1 MTLNY
6 QDKIPPVDVNHIDYA
21 LRRANLGVRRAVI
34 KTPEDLN
41 VVKKRSVGPILY
53 LTLKRL
59 VNPYLGDELIDP
71 NDPTQWKLVQRQH
84 TRFSIQEVLDYALD
98 YALSGEPLA
107 IDQRTKDAVVLA
119 LASMDIGATA
129 DDIDVSFTGSEV
141 TITSTKP
148 DSYLWWGEGKV
159 RYAIAG

>member
-6 QDKIPPVDVNHIDYA
+6 QDKIPPVDADHIEYA

-59 VNPYLGDELIDP
+59 VNPYLDDELIDP

-84 TRFSIQEVLDYALD
+84 TRFSIQEVLDYAL
-98 YALSGEPLA
+98 SGDQLA
-107 IDQRTKDAVVLA
+107 IPERTKDAVVLA